1 MKFLPNVL
9 KFKKFVFILF
19 FFNIVLVSLQ
29 AQAVGINEDG
39 STPDPKSILDVKSVD
54 KGVLFPRMNEARRL
68 SIPTPPEGLMVWDT
82 THHSIWG
89 FDGTQWRELSS
100 KWEFTDGGIKN
111 SNPDNVGIGDAS
123 SAYSLYI
130 RKPSP
135 SIALYDD
142 DYPAFSGLISG
153 DSTQLEIHALRA
165 SPLST
170 QDPGNLILQTTKFLG
185 DIFPFVAGN
194 VGIGT
199 FTPLYKLTLDGNMG
213 FYENGTVYGTI
224 NNQGGDLKI
233 NARLGLLANPSY
245 DIILQEETS
254 PIQTSGKVGI
264 GVSNPQAKLH
274 VGSQVLIGAFANPAN
289 GYLLS
294 VDGKV
299 MAEEMRIEDSFGWP
313 DYVFEEEYHLKSL
326 GHLKNEIESLG
337 HLPGIP
343 SAKTIEEEGIQV
355 GEMQKKQMEKIEE
368 LTLYIL
374 QLHERIE
381 KLEEALNTQTKTSG
395 Q

>member
-9 KFKKFVFILF
+9 KFKKFVFIAF

-29 AQAVGINEDG
+29 AQAVGINQDG
-39 STPDPKSILDVKSVD
+39 SAPDPKSILDVKSVD

-68 SIPTPPEGLMVWDT
+68 SIPSPPEGLMVWDT

-89 FDGTQWRELSS
+89 FDGNQWRELSS
-100 KWEFTDGGIKN
+100 KWEFTNGGIKN
-111 SNPDNVGIGDAS
+111 VNPDNVGIGAAS
-123 SAYSLYI
+123 NAYSLYI

-142 DYPAFSGLISG
+142 DHPAFSGFIRG

-165 SPLST
+165 SPTTSL
-170 QDPGNLILQTTKFLG
+170 DPGNLILQTTNFVG
-185 DIFPFVAGN
+185 GTFPFVAGN

-199 FTPLYKLTLDGNMG
+199 YTPSYKLTLDGNMG
-213 FYENGTVYGTI
+213 FYENGTFYGTI
-224 NNQGGDLKI
+224 YSQNGDLKI
-233 NARLGLLANPSY
+233 NARLGFFANPSY
-245 DIILQEETS
+245 DIILQEENS
-254 PIQTSGKVGI
+254 PIQTSGRVGI

-274 VGSQVLIGAFANPAN
+274 VGSQVLIGEFANPAN

-299 MAEEMRIEDSFGWP
+299 MAEEMRIENSSGWP
-313 DYVFEEEYHLKSL
+313 DYVFEEGYELKSL
-326 GHLKNEIESLG
+326 GHLKNEIENLG
-337 HLPGIP
+337 HLPGVP
-343 SAKTIEEEGIQV
+343 SAESIEEEGIRV

-381 KLEEALNTQTKTSG
+381 KLEKALDLQTENSG